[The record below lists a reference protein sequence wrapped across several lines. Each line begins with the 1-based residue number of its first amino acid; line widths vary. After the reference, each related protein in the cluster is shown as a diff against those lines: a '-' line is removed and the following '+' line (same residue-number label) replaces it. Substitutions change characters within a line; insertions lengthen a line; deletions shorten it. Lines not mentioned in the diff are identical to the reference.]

1 VKADAGGSEYTASY
15 QQTINV
21 SATPQADMLWSTP
34 CAMAGTQF
42 MDLSATHGVDI
53 ASWWWTFGIEGSD
66 EDTSSLQN
74 PTWTYTQAGSYTVEL
89 IVENINGCTD
99 TIQQQVE
106 VFDNPVAGF
115 SASLACAGGM
125 TAFTDEST
133 PADGELSHWLWDF
146 GDGQTSAEQ
155 DPMYVYADSG
165 LYVVQMIVTD
175 ENQCRDTVLSALQV
189 YPQPDALFDL
199 IENYEGMQGQ
209 VLLDN
214 LSQNAARYEWDF
226 GNGEQSELTSPVV
239 LYQENGTYLI
249 ELVAWNDNNCPD
261 TSYVEYEILFQGLY
275 VPTGFTPDSKDPALR
290 EWKPAGTNLE
300 SYTVTVINE
309 RGNVVFQSSKLDE
322 NGSPT
327 EGWDGTVNGENMSP
341 GNYLWTISAI
351 FRDGRVW
358 NGTDAGDGNTNP
370 YGFLLLIR

>member
-1 VKADAGGSEYTASY
+1 
-15 QQTINV
+15 
-21 SATPQADMLWSTP
+21 M
-34 CAMAGTQF
+34 
-42 MDLSATHGVDI
+42 
-53 ASWWWTFGIEGSD
+53 
-66 EDTSSLQN
+66 
-74 PTWTYTQAGSYTVEL
+74 
-89 IVENINGCTD
+89 
-99 TIQQQVE
+99 
-106 VFDNPVAGF
+106 
-115 SASLACAGGM
+115 
-125 TAFTDEST
+125 
-133 PADGELSHWLWDF
+133 
-146 GDGQTSAEQ
+146 
-155 DPMYVYADSG
+155 
-165 LYVVQMIVTD
+165 VQMIVTD

-189 YPQPDALFDL
+189 YPAPDAMFDL
-199 IENYEGMQGQ
+199 VDNYQGTQGQ

-214 LSQNAARYEWDF
+214 LSQNAVTYEWDF
-226 GNGEQSELTSPVV
+226 GNGEQSQENSPVV

-275 VPTGFTPDSKDPALR
+275 VPTGFTPDSKDPGLQL
-290 EWKPAGTNLE
+290 WKPAGTNLE

-327 EGWDGTVNGENMSP
+327 EGWDGTVNGEDMSP